1 MSIVPVFIANP
12 LQNLSVLWNHICQTP
27 CLSFHLFAVFLK
39 IDWIVFSSVSKF
51 PKWNC
56 NFFERYCYIL
66 LEKYQN
72 ESSYDMLYSCWNPV
86 LDNIDVIKLL
96 PRIWSGNQKLW
107 NWLILIS
114 SELIRFGMQNSI
126 QERKTMSFPF
136 LMNATRFDLACHNLK
151 KSVVGPTYWLLNS
164 SV

>member
-12 LQNLSVLWNHICQTP
+12 LQNLSVLWNHICQIP

-39 IDWIVFSSVSKF
+39 IDWIVFSSVSKV

-96 PRIWSGNQKLW
+96 PRILSGNQKLW